1 MSMQGVLRPGH
12 VALRVMDLSAAV
24 QHYVNVLGLIESS
37 RDESGRVFLKAW
49 DEHDHHSVVLREAES
64 PGLDYMGFKV
74 ADEATLTAY
83 SERLQGEGVA
93 LEHIPA
99 GEHPGTDRRVRFTV
113 PTGHVF
119 ELYAQKDV
127 VGNGMPTTNPG
138 VIAADLGGIHPSRF
152 DHCALIGDDIDGAV
166 ALFTDILG
174 FQVTERIVDG
184 DTAIAVFLSCSTKPH
199 DVAFVRAPVKGKIH
213 HVSFH
218 VDSWAEVLKAAD
230 LVSQKEVSHDVG
242 PTRHGATRGETLY
255 FFDPSG
261 NRNEVFSGG
270 YIWYP
275 DRPALTWTADELGK
289 ALFYHERRVNEAF
302 LSVMT

>member
-12 VALRVMDLSAAV
+12 VALRVMDLNAAV
-24 QHYVNVLGLIESS
+24 RHYCDALGLLETG
-37 RDESGRVFLKAW
+37 RDANGRVYLKAW
-49 DEHDHHSVVLREAES
+49 DEHDHHSVVLRESDS

-74 ADEATLTAY
+74 SNDTVLDELAG
-83 SERLQGEGVA
+83 RLRESGVA
-93 LEHIPA
+93 IEWVAP
-99 GEHPGTDRRVRFTV
+99 GEHLSTGRRLRFV
-113 PTGHVF
+113 APTGHVF
-119 ELYAQKDV
+119 ELYAEKAL

-138 VIAADLGGIHPSRF
+138 VMAPDLKGIHPSRF
-152 DHCALIGDDIDGAV
+152 DHCALIGDDVDGAV
-166 ALFTDILG
+166 SLFVDVLG
-174 FQVTERIVDG
+174 FQLTEKFVDG
-184 DTAIAVFLSCSTKPH
+184 EMLIAAFLTCSTKPH
-199 DVAFVRAPVKGKIH
+199 DVAFVRAPVKGRLH

-218 VDSWAEVLKAAD
+218 VDSWSEVLRAAD
-230 LVSQKEVSHDVG
+230 LIAQTDISHDVG

-275 DRPALTWTADELGK
+275 DRPSLTWTADEIAK
-289 ALFYHERRVNEAF
+289 ALFYHERKVKDSF